1 MIYLDTHVILWLY
14 EGLIEKLSTHAVQ
27 LIEEND
33 IIISPILQLELT
45 YLHETKRINQSSHH
59 IINELQSKMGLKLCD
74 CSFDKIVVKAITLT
88 WTRDPFDRLIA
99 ANAICNSS
107 KLLTKDRIIR
117 KHTKLAVWD

>member
-45 YLHETKRINQSSHH
+45 YLHETKRINQ
-59 IINELQSKMGLKLCD
+59 
-74 CSFDKIVVKAITLT
+74 
-88 WTRDPFDRLIA
+88 
-99 ANAICNSS
+99 
-107 KLLTKDRIIR
+107 
-117 KHTKLAVWD
+117 